1 MSYTKKFR
9 ENIRQ
14 LEFLLDSV
22 NEEDCCCC
30 SVNRQQCFALV
41 EIGRDPGISLKELAD
56 KIRTDKSTVSRTVDD
71 LVRNGYVVRKPS
83 EIDRRYVELS
93 LTEMGSAQFEKI
105 EKSMDEKFSNICS
118 NIPKDKQ
125 KQVLESLE
133 LINLAFE
140 AVNDF

>member
-1 MSYTKKFR
+1 MNYTKKFR

-14 LEFLLDSV
+14 FEFLLDSV

-41 EIGRDPGISLKELAD
+41 EIGRAPGISLKELAD
-56 KIRTDKSTVSRTVDD
+56 KIRTDKSAVSRTVDD

-93 LTEMGSAQFEKI
+93 LTEMGIAHFEKI
-105 EKSMDEKFSNICS
+105 EKSMDDKFADIFR

-125 KQVLESLE
+125 QQVLDSLE
-133 LINLAFE
+133 LINAAFG
-140 AVNDF
+140 AFK

>member
-9 ENIRQ
+9 EQVRQ
-14 LEFLLDSV
+14 FEVHMGIV
-22 NEEDCCCC
+22 NEMDCGCCG
-30 SVNRQQCFALV
+30 VNKQQCFVLV
-41 EIGRDPGISLKELAD
+41 EIGRVPGISLKELAD
-56 KIRTDKSTVSRTVDD
+56 RIHTDKSTVSRTVDD
-71 LVRNGYVVRKPS
+71 LVKNGYVVRKPS
-83 EIDRRYVELS
+83 EMDRRYVELS

-105 EKSMDEKFSNICS
+105 EKSMDGKFFDIFN

-140 AVNDF
+140 ASK